1 MNKDLEVLAQHR
13 DAILLAEIGALLHD
27 LGKLDSRFIIQM
39 SADRPSSFKRYE
51 HEKILKDLPQLKNL
65 LSDKVFTDT
74 LADLGNIVQG
84 LAPPTRRSELSLD
97 RIISKHHD
105 DVKGSPIGYYKLIA
119 ASTCGVDGVDSGID
133 KGTVSSEAKQ
143 TRANTYIA
151 TTFGFEGK
159 CIDATK
165 NDLGPF
171 QQKLVQI
178 LKSGL
183 KKVINGTAFNMIRS
197 NIIQAAKQAFVETL
211 GDTRRA
217 ANDVT
222 LWDHSYSVASLYKA
236 ALAKILLDGQ
246 WTEPKELQWR
256 ILRISLDGLSFL
268 NSVHRVPDILGRQQA
283 LTDALDKVKE
293 LLEVEYP
300 LGNEIYRDENGSAF
314 VVPDVGHLL
323 DRVNNEG
330 KSLQQ
335 LIEEAFTKS
344 DLKEEVEL
352 ILSPEA
358 FSDASRGAILLG
370 ELLKK
375 PIPLLTTGPN
385 VVQKWWDS
393 IGEICTVCGLRPQ
406 GFGAEQIETYKHNLN
421 FYSQKAKNR
430 NICCICLKRR
440 EGRSE
445 TWAKRQLS
453 DTTIW
458 IDEAADINARVALIV
473 GRFDL
478 VHWLDGS
485 YLNSFFTQSLQDW
498 QNGLQG
504 LYERF
509 KSPNKAQWEN
519 EVKRIATSSNP
530 YSELLEKLK
539 IALSESIANAVGD
552 ETKFWLHSI
561 APEAYDGKR
570 DAKEFIIAI
579 CKRDLHKFIPLLPN
593 GEPDLSKVS
602 AEQLALLLLRKHP
615 SFARLRRI
623 WDTTRKFWVDFVE
636 GRDDQPS
643 LIAKIVGQTGLRLKI
658 TASNIEK
665 LKLGHYHTYELVLN
679 GMRLRLSVVWA
690 AHLNGFIT
698 VDNLC
703 YVAKLLGAPEA
714 EWTNPEKA
722 ALFVKSK
729 LPDKIRIE
737 EPPGYGIKAEKIGT
751 LEGVRAEIK
760 KDDQGQL
767 QTYVPAIPILTE
779 PRTFMVLVPAK
790 KALEVVAEIK
800 KKYEIEMGKV
810 RNRLSLFVGIVYFHR
825 RIPLRAALEAG
836 RRMLRMQNKE
846 GIWEVKESRSANDEE
861 KARYEG
867 KLGSHAQ
874 YLGLQDQEGREISW
888 IVPYSLGDDSEDY
901 YYPYFFVEE
910 LAPRTSSD
918 ELKHLF
924 RAPRPGQKEMTD
936 LVHVKE
942 LQKGDKVYITPS
954 RFDFEFLETSG
965 RRFEVSYN
973 DQGLR
978 RNPARRTRPYL
989 LEEIETLQHIWWLL
1003 SGKGK
1008 EHPKT
1013 EWKGLTTT
1021 QIEALVSI
1029 IEAKRE
1035 EWNQP
1040 TGKASYHTTF
1050 EHLVK
1055 DVLRRADWPDGW
1067 AKMAKE
1073 DQSLLEEAAKNG
1085 ILADVVELYM
1095 TVMKEKPKKEE

>member
-1 MNKDLEVLAQHR
+1 MKRDLDVLVQHR
-13 DAILLAEIGALLHD
+13 DAILLAEIGALIHD
-27 LGKLDSRFIIQM
+27 LGKLSKEFVTFQSAECAKNPNYSPWCQEDPHMEFLKPKYKDFVPDQLLDALANKGFQNLLKIELGELKQSPQDLGRFIAIHTRKKTGIGLITLIAECDGIDSGVDKGALPREGSKQ
-39 SADRPSSFKRYE
+39 SLDDTRISTAFGYE
-51 HEKILKDLPQLKNL
+51 KSRQIN
-65 LSDKVFTDT
+65 TDELRKSRHDYAQV
-74 LADLGNIVQG
+74 LADVLSQIKDARAALKQG
-84 LAPPTRRSELSLD
+84 QQ
-97 RIISKHHD
+97 I
-105 DVKGSPIGYYKLIA
+105 
-119 ASTCGVDGVDSGID
+119 DSGKWKKWLYGD
-133 KGTVSSEAKQ
+133 DQTPGLRDCTREAFRK
-143 TRANTYIA
+143 A
-151 TTFGFEGK
+151 
-159 CIDATK
+159 
-165 NDLGPF
+165 LG
-171 QQKLVQI
+171 
-178 LKSGL
+178 
-183 KKVINGTAFNMIRS
+183 
-197 NIIQAAKQAFVETL
+197 E
-211 GDTRRA
+211 TRRA

-314 VVPDVGHLL
+314 VVPDVDDLL
-323 DRVNNEG
+323 DRLNKEG
-330 KSLQQ
+330 KSLRE
-335 LIEEAFTKS
+335 LIEEAFAES
-344 DLKEEVEL
+344 ELKGEIKL

-375 PIPLLTTGPN
+375 PTPLLTTDPD
-385 VVQKWWDS
+385 VVEKWWS
-393 IGEICTVCGLRPQ
+393 KAEGLEICTVCGLRPQ
-406 GFGAEQIETYKHNLN
+406 SYGAPDREKHDQENHKPLEGPVAGCETCKTL
-421 FYSQKAKNR
+421 AR
-430 NICCICLKRR
+430 NICYVCLERR
-440 EGRSE
+440 GRRSQE
-445 TWAKRQLS
+445 WATKGLDS
-453 DTTIW
+453 TIW
-458 IDEAADINARVALIV
+458 IDEVADINARVALIV
-473 GRFDL
+473 GCFLIDD
-478 VHWLDGS
+478 WLNGAFTDS
-485 YLNSFFTQSLQDW
+485 IFTQTLALHNLSYDQLIK
-498 QNGLQG
+498 GLEAALEG
-504 LYERF
+504 VNTEILNKVGGDAWRYYP
-509 KSPNKAQWEN
+509 KKKKLKPDSSPD
-519 EVKRIATSSNP
+519 EVKQIVENF
-530 YSELLEKLK
+530 YEDIVNE
-539 IALSESIANAVGD
+539 
-552 ETKFWLHSI
+552 
-561 APEAYDGKR
+561 R
-570 DAKEFIIAI
+570 DV
-579 CKRDLHKFIPLLPN
+579 R
-593 GEPDLSKVS
+593 GLSKGVS
-602 AEQLALLLLRKHP
+602 TIDDKAKLLALFLFRKHP

-623 WDTTRKFWVDFVE
+623 WKTTQGFWQVVRDEVIPKVLEKDRGQRLEIEVE
-636 GRDDQPS
+636 NKKD
-643 LIAKIVGQTGLRLKI
+643 
-658 TASNIEK
+658 K
-665 LKLGHYHTYELVLN
+665 LSRKLGDYHVYDAQLKKKNLFF
-679 GMRLRLSVVWA
+679 SVVWDTKR
-690 AHLNGFIT
+690 LIT
-698 VDNLC
+698 ADNLQ
-703 YVAKLLGAPEA
+703 YLSELLRLREPLEKLLERQN
-714 EWTNPEKA
+714 E
-722 ALFVKSK
+722 
-729 LPDKIRIE
+729 LPLY
-737 EPPGYGIKAEKIGT
+737 EPAGYGMRRTPAATAKIKAVKPLGT
-751 LEGVRAEIK
+751 Y
-760 KDDQGQL
+760 
-767 QTYVPAIPILTE
+767 TPAIPILTE

-874 YLGLQDQEGREISW
+874 YLGLQDREGREISW

-924 RAPRPGQKEMTD
+924 RAPRPGQEEMTD

-1095 TVMKEKPKKEE
+1095 TVMKEKPKKEEGGVKW